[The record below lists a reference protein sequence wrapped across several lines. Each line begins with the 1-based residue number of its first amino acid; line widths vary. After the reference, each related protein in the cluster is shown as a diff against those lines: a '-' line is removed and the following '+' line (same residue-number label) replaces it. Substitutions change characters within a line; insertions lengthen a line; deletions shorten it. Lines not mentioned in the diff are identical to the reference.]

1 MECRLKL
8 SSIRELF
15 TASVVW
21 LSRIGHCRGFGIQS
35 PGDYWFVRYVINEHW
50 PYYQYSTL
58 GKGDDW
64 LTQKVGR
71 LLFRIVNW
79 RQPSVIDCSAY
90 QEYLQ
95 AGSRKAVLRR
105 QEPEYSSMQGTA
117 TKSGGQETM
126 DLVVLMPEGD
136 CRSRLAYI
144 YNKVKS
150 DSVLIVV
157 NIRKAKDLWSEVVAD
172 ERSVI
177 TFDLYYCGIVLFDK
191 KRHKQS
197 YIVNF

>member
-1 MECRLKL
+1 MKQ
-8 SSIRELF
+8 SSVSELL
-15 TASVVW
+15 TASFVW

-50 PYYQYSTL
+50 PYYQYDEL

-64 LTQKVGR
+64 LKQKVGR
-71 LLFRIVNW
+71 LLFRIANW
-79 RQPSVIDCSAY
+79 RQPMVIDSSAY

-95 AGSRKAVLRR
+95 AGSRKAVLRILDLEDR
-105 QEPEYSSMQGTA
+105 SMQSKA
-117 TKSGGQETM
+117 TKPDGQETM
-126 DLVVLMPEGD
+126 DMVVLMPEGD

-144 YNKVKS
+144 YNKVKY

-157 NIRKAKDLWSEVVAD
+157 DIRKAKDVWREIVAD
-172 ERSVI
+172 ERSII

-191 KRHKQS
+191 KRHKQN